1 MEVDSVEHGA
11 AFLEDG
17 RQVAGDK
24 REFENS
30 LCLRAET

>member
-1 MEVDSVEHGA
+1 MGGVNKGVVA
-11 AFLEDG
+11 LQDG

-30 LCLRAET
+30 LCLRAGTKT